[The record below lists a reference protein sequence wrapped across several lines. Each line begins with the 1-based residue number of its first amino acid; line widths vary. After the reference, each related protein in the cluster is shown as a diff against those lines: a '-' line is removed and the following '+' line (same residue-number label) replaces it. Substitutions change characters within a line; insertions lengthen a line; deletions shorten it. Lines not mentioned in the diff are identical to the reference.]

1 MNPFPFPLSDGITFP
16 QKEGFLVKCP
26 SFLKTLSARPYH
38 IFFALLSDEDRLCAD
53 AIGFSAMPVYLEGKK
68 HFIVGVRVE
77 GFFDHKK
84 TKAKIGSDF
93 NPVFPLDAFIDTLT
107 RFRASA
113 QIEVVDIANE
123 GIPATESEKF
133 VSFTMHEIRR
143 LNLDVKAQA
152 EEMTANLNKGYVD
165 KDFLDY
171 RAQNIFGT
179 SSLISIRL
187 NSYDFHVNPNALASG
202 NKIQIPIFRKFEKTK
217 HCLQVECGRRKVQ
230 IKLDGQSFHSINGYD
245 VFELLPFVLLENA
258 IKYSPPEQAI
268 TVSFI
273 EENHHLEVIINSI
286 GPTLSED
293 EQKHLFEADF
303 RGANA
308 KKTCDGSGTG
318 LHFAKLVCD
327 LHSVGISAR
336 SQQQEK
342 FRIKGVPHS
351 YFSVTLEITLS

>member
-1 MNPFPFPLSDGITFP
+1 MG
-16 QKEGFLVKCP
+16 QE
-26 SFLKTLSARPYH
+26 
-38 IFFALLSDEDRLCAD
+38 ERLYTD
-53 AIGFSAMPVYLEGKK
+53 PVGFSTMPITLEGKTY
-68 HFIVGVRVE
+68 FVIGMRVE
-77 GFFDHKK
+77 GYYDNKK
-84 TKAKIGSDF
+84 TKAKVGSDF
-93 NPVFPLDAFIDTLT
+93 NPVFPLAAFIDTITKFRTATPAKAVEAEKPKPLT
-107 RFRASA
+107 A
-113 QIEVVDIANE
+113 
-123 GIPATESEKF
+123 SEKF

-165 KDFLDY
+165 KVFLDY

-187 NSYDFHVNPNALASG
+187 NSYDFHVNPDALVLG
-202 NKIQIPIFRKFEKTK
+202 GRIQIPIFKKFEKIK

-258 IKYSPPEQAI
+258 IKYSPPEQSI

-273 EENHHLEVIINSI
+273 EGKHQLEVIIKSI
-286 GPTLSED
+286 GPILSED

-303 RGANA
+303 RGENA
-308 KKTCDGSGTG
+308 KKTCNGSGTG

-336 SQQQEK
+336 SEQQENY
-342 FRIKGVPHS
+342 RINGVPYS
-351 YFSVTLEITLS
+351 YFAVSLEIIM